1 MHFEYKAEAPP
12 GDLSAAIGARMPR
25 LARGSLNLECGMVDE
40 IVEVPEPVGL
50 ASHFVNERWIVLTH
64 DLDKRHNWWA
74 DGPFDSRQDAEAHT
88 AKLRIAAIEGKGLQ
102 KGLLENTP
110 KYVRSR
116 TVHQV
121 LVLVDPKDRARMERW
136 T

>member
-1 MHFEYKAEAPP
+1 V
-12 GDLSAAIGARMPR
+12 SA
-25 LARGSLNLECGMVDE
+25 
-40 IVEVPEPVGL
+40 
-50 ASHFVNERWIVLTH
+50 RWIVLTH

-74 DGPFDSRQDAEAHT
+74 DGPFDSRQDAEAHK
-88 AKLRIAAIEGKGLQ
+88 AKLRTAAIEGKRLQ
-102 KGLLENTP
+102 EGPRETPP

-121 LVLVDPKDRARMERW
+121 LELVDPEDRARMERW